1 MIPYLLQM
9 GAIGRRRGGMPNV
22 RPMELADALRTNPS
36 IREFTDEPVDDA
48 TARRAARAGPVRA
61 ERRQPAAV
69 ARRGHP
75 GPQRLRRQLADLCG
89 PVWSAYLAERMA
101 GVAPFNVIDR
111 PAEVPELGPQPN
123 PVLDGIEDV
132 PVVLVVAADLSV
144 IAMMDAA
151 LDRPPLTGGAS
162 IYPFVLSILLAARD
176 RGLGG
181 VLTTFLARAEDEARP
196 LLGLPDSWA
205 IAAMVC
211 LGHPVRR
218 PTKLTRKPVAEFATD
233 RSLRR
238 RRVRRLSSVAS
249 VADLVD
255 QPPLERGRRRRSPRR

>member
-1 MIPYLLQM
+1 
-9 GAIGRRRGGMPNV
+9 
-22 RPMELADALRTNPS
+22 MELADALRTNPS
-36 IREFTDEPVDDA
+36 IRDFTQEPVDDA
-48 TARRAARAGPVRA
+48 TVAALLELARFAPSGGN
-61 ERRQPAAV
+61 RQPWHVAV
-69 ARRGHP
+69 IKDP
-75 GPQRLRRQLADLCG
+75 GLRRQLADLCG
-89 PVWSAYLAERMA
+89 PVWSEYLAERMA

-111 PAEVPELGPQPN
+111 PSEIPDLGPQPN

-144 IAMMDAA
+144 IAMMDAW
-151 LDRPPLTGGAS
+151 LDRPALSGGAS

-196 LLGLPDSWA
+196 LLGLPSSWA

-218 PTKLTRKPVAEFATD
+218 PTKLTRRSVDEFATVD
-233 RSLRR
+233 RF
-238 RRVRRLSSVAS
+238 
-249 VADLVD
+249 DG
-255 QPPLERGRRRRSPRR
+255 PPLPPG

>member
-1 MIPYLLQM
+1 
-9 GAIGRRRGGMPNV
+9 
-22 RPMELADALRTNPS
+22 MELADALRTNPS
-36 IREFTDEPVDDA
+36 IRDFTDEPVDRA
-48 TARRAARAGPVRA
+48 TVAALLDLARFAPSGGN
-61 ERRQPAAV
+61 RQPWHVAV
-69 ARRGHP
+69 IEDR
-75 GPQRLRRQLADLCG
+75 RLRRQLADLCG
-89 PVWSAYLAERMA
+89 PVWSSYVAERLA

-144 IAMMDAA
+144 IAMMDAE
-151 LDRPPLTGGAS
+151 LERPAICGGAS

-176 RGLGG
+176 RELGG
-181 VLTTFLARAEDEARP
+181 VLTTFLARAEAEARP

-218 PTKLTRKPVAEFATD
+218 PTKLSRRAVAEFTTID
-233 RSLRR
+233 RFDGPTFS
-238 RRVRRLSSVAS
+238 A
-249 VADLVD
+249 
-255 QPPLERGRRRRSPRR
+255 

>member
-1 MIPYLLQM
+1 
-9 GAIGRRRGGMPNV
+9 
-22 RPMELADALRTNPS
+22 MELADALRTNPS
-36 IREFTDEPVDDA
+36 IRDFTDEPVDDA
-48 TARRAARAGPVRA
+48 TLAELLELARFAPSGGN
-61 ERRQPAAV
+61 RQPWHVAV
-69 ARRGHP
+69 IKDRA
-75 GPQRLRRQLADLCG
+75 LRRQLADLCG
-89 PVWSAYLAERMA
+89 PVWSEYLAERMA

-111 PAEVPELGPQPN
+111 PTDVPELGPQPN

-151 LDRPPLTGGAS
+151 LERPALTGGAS
-162 IYPFVLSILLAARD
+162 IYPFVLSLLLAARD

-181 VLTTFLARAEDEARP
+181 VLTTFLARAEDDARP

-218 PTKLTRKPVAEFATD
+218 PTKLTRLPVAAFATVD
-233 RSLRR
+233 RFDGE
-238 RRVRRLSSVAS
+238 VF
-249 VADLVD
+249 
-255 QPPLERGRRRRSPRR
+255 PG

>member
-1 MIPYLLQM
+1 M
-9 GAIGRRRGGMPNV
+9 GPIANV
-22 RPMELADALRTNPS
+22 RAMDLAEALRTNPS
-36 IREFTDEPVDDA
+36 IRDFTDEPVDDA
-48 TARRAARAGPVRA
+48 TVAELLELARFAPSGGN
-61 ERRQPAAV
+61 RQPWHVAV
-69 ARRGHP
+69 VEDRA
-75 GPQRLRRQLADLCG
+75 LRRRLADLCG
-89 PVWSAYLAERMA
+89 PVWSEYVAERMA

-111 PAEVPELGPQPN
+111 PAEVPDLGPQPN

-144 IAMMDAA
+144 IAMMDAE
-151 LDRPPLTGGAS
+151 LDRPAICGGAS

-181 VLTTFLARAEDEARP
+181 VLTTFLARAEVAARP

-218 PTKLTRKPVAEFATD
+218 PTKLARDPVAQFATVD
-233 RSLRR
+233 RFDGPAFS
-238 RRVRRLSSVAS
+238 
-249 VADLVD
+249 
-255 QPPLERGRRRRSPRR
+255 G